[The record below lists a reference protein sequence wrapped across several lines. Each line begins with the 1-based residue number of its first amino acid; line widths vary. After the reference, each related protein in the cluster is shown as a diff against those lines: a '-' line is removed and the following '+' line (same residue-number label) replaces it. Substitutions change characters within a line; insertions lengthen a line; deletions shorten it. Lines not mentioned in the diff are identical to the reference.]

1 MRLEGFNAAEIEP
14 SAPREVIAPGKY
26 KAVITKSEER
36 PTKAMTGSMLV
47 LTCQIIEGPHQGVTL
62 MDRLNINNPNQTAV
76 EIANRTLSA
85 ICRAVGVMT
94 PRTSEDLHDKPLT
107 ITVKVKPADGQYQAS
122 NEIAGYEP
130 AGGGAMA
137 AAAPSGNAAA
147 ATPPW
152 KRK

>member
-1 MRLEGFNAAEIEP
+1 MRLSGFDANAIEP

-36 PTKAMTGSMLV
+36 PTKAQTGSMLV
-47 LTCQIIEGPHQGVTL
+47 LTCQIIEGPHNGVTL
-62 MDRLNINNPNQTAV
+62 MDRLNLNNPNKTTE
-76 EIANRTLSA
+76 EIAQRTLSA
-85 ICRAVGVMT
+85 ICRAVGVMM
-94 PRTSEDLHDKPLT
+94 PNESSDLHDKPLM

-122 NEIAGYEP
+122 NEISGYEP
-130 AGGGAMA
+130 CGDGAIKTET
-137 AAAPSGNAAA
+137 APPAA

>member
-26 KAVITKSEER
+26 KAVIIGSEER
-36 PTKAMTGSMLV
+36 PTKAQDGSYL
-47 LTCQIIEGPHQGVTL
+47 LLRLQIIEGQHQGVNLT
-62 MDRLNINNPNQTAV
+62 DRLNLNNPNQTTV

-85 ICRAVGVMT
+85 ICRAIGVMT
-94 PRTSEDLHDKPLT
+94 PRDSTDLHDKPLM
-107 ITVKVKPADGQYQAS
+107 ITVKIKPAEGQYQAS

-130 AGGGAMA
+130 CGGGAAAPIANSA
-137 AAAPSGNAAA
+137 AAAV
-147 ATPPW
+147 PPW